1 MINLKKRKNTRILII
16 LISIFSI
23 ALIGFLITFYFTIN
37 SGTEN
42 QDNNENNEQQI
53 DDVKRNLQEEA
64 TILNKQYKDVVGW
77 LRISGT
83 SIDTAVYQADNN
95 DRYLRNDKDNKE
107 TRWGENFL
115 DYRCNTK
122 RINEPMQHY
131 IIYGHNTE
139 VDTRFTPLFN
149 YKDEEFFKKHQN
161 IEFSTLYGNYKFQI
175 FATYSTNTDFF
186 YIDTNFKDINEF
198 ENFVKSLKAKS
209 EYETNVEVTKDDVIL
224 TLSTCDYS
232 IENGRYVVQAKL
244 IKE

>member
-1 MINLKKRKNTRILII
+1 MINLKKRRNTRILII
-16 LISIFSI
+16 LISIFAM

-37 SGTEN
+37 SGNET
-42 QDNNENNEQQI
+42 QKQNNENEQTQGVI
-53 DDVKRNLQEEA
+53 RNLQEE
-64 TILNKQYKDVVGW
+64 TIALNKQYNDVVGW

-83 SIDTAVYQADNN
+83 SIDTAIYQADNN

-115 DYRCNTK
+115 DYRCDINK
-122 RINEPMQHY
+122 INEPMQHY

-149 YKDEEFFKKHQN
+149 YKDEEFFKNHQN
-161 IEFSTLYGNYKFQI
+161 IEFSTLNGNYKFQI

-186 YIDTNFKDINEF
+186 YIDTNFKDINEYESF
-198 ENFVKSLKAKS
+198 LNSLKAKS
-209 EYETNVEVTKDDVIL
+209 EYNTNVEVTKDDVIL

>member
-16 LISIFSI
+16 LISIFSV
-23 ALIGFLITFYFTIN
+23 ALIGFLITFYFTVNNGNNDQNIN
-37 SGTEN
+37 NN
-42 QDNNENNEQQI
+42 QEQQFEGTI
-53 DDVKRNLQEEA
+53 RNLQEEA
-64 TILNKQYKDVVGW
+64 TVLNKQYKDVVGW

-83 SIDTAVYQADNN
+83 SIDTAIYQANNN

-149 YKDEEFFKKHQN
+149 YKDEEFFKNHQN

-175 FATYSTNTDFF
+175 FATYSTDTDFF
-186 YIDTNFKDINEF
+186 YIDTNFKDINEYESF
-198 ENFVKSLKAKS
+198 INSLKAKS

>member
-1 MINLKKRKNTRILII
+1 MINLKKRRNTRILII
-16 LISIFSI
+16 LISIFAI

-37 SGTEN
+37 SGNEA
-42 QDNNENNEQQI
+42 QEQNNENEQTQGAI
-53 DDVKRNLQEEA
+53 RNLQEE
-64 TILNKQYKDVVGW
+64 TIALNKQYNDVVGW

-83 SIDTAVYQADNN
+83 SIDTAIYQADNN

-115 DYRCNTK
+115 DYRCDINK
-122 RINEPMQHY
+122 INEPMQHY

-149 YKDEEFFKKHQN
+149 YKDEEFFKNHQN
-161 IEFSTLYGNYKFQI
+161 IEFSTLNGNCKFQI

-186 YIDTNFKDINEF
+186 YIDTNFKDINEYESF
-198 ENFVKSLKAKS
+198 LNSLKAKS
-209 EYETNVEVTKDDVIL
+209 EYNTNVEVTKDDVIL